1 MPASLAVV
9 ADDAA
14 TCTRCSLAT
23 GRTNVVFGMGDP
35 ASDLMFIGEGPGAEE
50 DKQGLP
56 FVGRSG
62 QLLDRL
68 MAEEMGLTRDRVYIA
83 NVVKCRPPDNRD
95 PLPDEIDACRPFLE
109 AQLELIAP
117 KVVVTLGNF
126 AGKLLLRQQGRHHQA
141 ARPQLPLRHGRARP
155 HRAPGLRAPGW
166 RRADGADARRPR
178 AGQAGPRRRGIP
190 ARHLTHRDGP
200 MIFARTT
207 SAEETKALAAALAEL
222 ARPGDLLLLA
232 GDLGAGKTA
241 FAQGYGAALGVDDL
255 DHQPD
260 LHPGPQLR
268 GPPRAATTSTSTG
281 SRRWPRSSTSAC
293 PRCSTT
299 AG

>member
-83 NVVKCRPPDNRD
+83 NVVKCRPPNNRD
-95 PLPDEIDACRPFLE
+95 PLPAEIESCRPFLE

-126 AGKLLLRQQGRHHQA
+126 AGKLLLRSKDGITKLRGRSYPFATGVLVPTVHPA
-141 ARPQLPLRHGRARP
+141 YVLRGGGEPMAQM
-155 HRAPGLRAPGW
+155 
-166 RRADGADARRPR
+166 RADLVRAKQALADAGSPL
-178 AGQAGPRRRGIP
+178 A
-190 ARHLTHRDGP
+190 
-200 MIFARTT
+200 T
-207 SAEETKALAAALAEL
+207 SPSGTD
-222 ARPGDLLLLA
+222 R
-232 GDLGAGKTA
+232 
-241 FAQGYGAALGVDDL
+241 
-255 DHQPD
+255 
-260 LHPGPQLR
+260 
-268 GPPRAATTSTSTG
+268 
-281 SRRWPRSSTSAC
+281 
-293 PRCSTT
+293 
-299 AG
+299 